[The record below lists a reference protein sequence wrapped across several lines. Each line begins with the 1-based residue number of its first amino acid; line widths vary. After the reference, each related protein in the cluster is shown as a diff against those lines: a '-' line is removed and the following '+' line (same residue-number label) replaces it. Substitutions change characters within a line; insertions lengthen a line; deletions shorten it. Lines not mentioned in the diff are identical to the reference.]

1 MNNKNNEQI
10 LKLHSDLLN
19 KDEQIETS
27 EMITNSQEL
36 KEFDNLLIYKLSELK
51 DIGTTFPNEHYSSM
65 LVNKVLERAEERRT
79 TGMKPT
85 FAYAMIVSFIIVL
98 TSQFVSFN
106 SSGNYFES
114 DYFLESMDLGEYVST
129 NDLINLNNI
138 SLSEIEYFSYL
149 EDNSANDYYFA
160 STGYELIDM
169 IDQTT
174 QDEIFNEIINKNI
187 LGN

>member
-1 MNNKNNEQI
+1 MNNKKNEQI

-19 KDEQIETS
+19 KDEQIEIR

-36 KEFDNLLIYKLSELK
+36 KEFDNLLMNELSELR
-51 DIGTTFPNEHYSSM
+51 DIGTTFPNEYYSSI

-79 TGMKPT
+79 PGMKPS

-98 TSQFVSFN
+98 TSQFVNFN
-106 SSGNYFES
+106 STANYFES
-114 DYFLESMDLGEYVST
+114 DYFFESMDLGEYVST
-129 NDLINLNNI
+129 NELIDLNNI
-138 SLSEIEYFSYL
+138 SLSEIDYFSYL

-169 IDQTT
+169 IDQST
-174 QDEIFNEIINKNI
+174 QDEIFNEMINKNI